1 MLDINIL
8 LRMKASSG
16 FIPAIVASFASEVVH
31 EPKVVLQT
39 KRRFPTASIDDE
51 DKAARAGGG
60 GMAYQTRR
68 KLSARRGTAPNRSES
83 STSKGSY

>member
-60 GMAYQTRR
+60 MAYQTRR